1 MSWRVR
7 VHRVIWRNAGE
18 QGIATAISAAAA
30 QPLTTLRTIMI
41 ATADLA

>member
-7 VHRVIWRNAGE
+7 VHRVIRRNADE
-18 QGIATAISAAAA
+18 QGVPTAISAAAPQRLA
-30 QPLTTLRTIMI
+30 TLRTIMI